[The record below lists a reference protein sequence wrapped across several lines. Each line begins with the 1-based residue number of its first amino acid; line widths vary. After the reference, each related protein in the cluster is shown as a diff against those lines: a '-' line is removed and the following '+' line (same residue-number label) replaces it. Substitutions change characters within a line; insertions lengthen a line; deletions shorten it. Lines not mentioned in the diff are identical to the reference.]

1 MKSKSIIT
9 AVSAILI
16 MTGCTAN
23 KNKEQVMEEKQVTE
37 ETTAI
42 TPDSINL
49 GAVIGEAKTAGRV
62 EVYDLDSFKLHV
74 YYTQDVMNDASYI
87 IEGKDSVVTM
97 EQPLF
102 KVNVAEFDAY
112 LDKVNKPVAKRITDY
127 HVGGTGSHEILMAK
141 GMPEFVKGPVYGG
154 MMKSFEQAFGDSMT
168 ALPTGKEDEVDFGTT
183 QTIAGV
189 PFEFR
194 HGASTDF
201 PAASI
206 IIGGKVYYT
215 HWTPAKAHMSHL
227 QLSSRAAV
235 DAEIAEAE
243 RELNSGTVLFIG
255 GHGGATDKSSVEFKI
270 EYLKTVKK
278 ILGTATTAQEFVDA
292 LNKAYPNLPGADGLG
307 ELAKAMYK

>member
-1 MKSKSIIT
+1 MKSKTIIT

-102 KVNVAEFDAY
+102 KVNVSEFDAY

-206 IIGGKVYYT
+206 IIGDKVYYT

-278 ILGTATTAQEFVDA
+278 ILETATTAQEFVDA
-292 LNKAYPNLPGADGLG
+292 LNKEYPNLPGADGLG